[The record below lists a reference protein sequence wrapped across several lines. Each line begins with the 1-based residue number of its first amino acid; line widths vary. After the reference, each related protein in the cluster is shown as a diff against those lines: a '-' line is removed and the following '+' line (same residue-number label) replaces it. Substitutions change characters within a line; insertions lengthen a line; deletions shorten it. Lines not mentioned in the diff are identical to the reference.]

1 MRISSIPS
9 VSCSV
14 KTPIQ
19 KKVRQNLQE
28 PQNNENTFRGS
39 YPITKNLARLGAAI
53 GAVAAAGGAVIATGG
68 LAIPVIIAGGLT
80 GAGSAGAIGYL
91 IEKPDKKD
99 NENK

>member
-19 KKVRQNLQE
+19 KKVRQKQE
-28 PQNNENTFRGS
+28 PQNNENTFRG
-39 YPITKNLARLGAAI
+39 YPITKKFIKWGAAI
-53 GAVAAAGGAVIATGG
+53 GAAAAAGGAIIATGG

-80 GAGSAGAIGYL
+80 GAGSAGAIGYN